1 MTSLQYSISVVTST
15 IVLLTMGILVNSSD
29 AKVDPET
36 TVGIWLFDEGKGDT
50 AKDISKNGNHAK
62 LVGAKWTQGK
72 HGKAVEFD
80 GTNHVK
86 IAASKSTDDY
96 LDGFTYCL
104 WIKPLGAAGKD
115 HVRIIERN
123 WHNPGIYIGPKDF
136 FGSIVSKGA
145 LQPAVGQSR
154 GGKPEAGKWTFI
166 ALTHDNTLL
175 RLYVDNELVAK
186 TKIGK
191 PDLKNEHDGEA
202 IWLAS
207 WKAAGWNFAGVI
219 DEVGIFNTGLSADTL
234 KDISVQGFEKHMSV
248 VSANNRLTTKWG
260 LLKKTN
266 QY

>member
-1 MTSLQYSISVVTST
+1 MFGKRLTLIYWSVVVHIICSPIGLAQLDEDT
-15 IVLLTMGILVNSSD
+15 I
-29 AKVDPET
+29 
-36 TVGIWLFDEGKGDT
+36 VGIWLFDEGKGET
-50 AKDISKNGNHAK
+50 AKDISGNGNHAK
-62 LVGAKWTQGK
+62 LVGAEWTDDGQRGK
-72 HGKAVEFD
+72 GVEFN

-86 IAASKSTDDY
+86 IAATKSTDDY

-104 WIKPLGAAGKD
+104 WIKPMRIHDGD
-115 HVRIIERN
+115 HSRVIERN

-145 LQPAVGQSR
+145 LQPAAGQNR

-191 PDLKNEHDGEA
+191 PDLKNEHDGGA

-207 WKAAGWNFAGVI
+207 WKAAGWSFAGVI